1 MGAQQINETINEPW
15 KCTGGLEY
23 GGFHPEVINHED
35 HCQLCNRNR
44 NELIPV
50 VNKKKKASREKNENG
65 EKTSFLKKYVLSH
78 LSRLK
83 YGLVALIASALGLNN
98 GVIQDHIKNIG
109 DQFLT
114 VSSQVTPEDN
124 ATAEINPQQTPQE
137 TLTPTPSVTPTE
149 ELEQKNPPEKPPEI
163 TKSPTLITILPENK
177 VIQFKGES
185 AQIIDNNIALSPNLK
200 KKNYN
205 LKINETSILNFKLAP
220 VTKDKEVSLSIVH
233 FLPDK
238 TKDILYQSDKGELKE
253 VVLNQGDYVIE
264 VGLMVDNP
272 RTYELIVDQN

>member
-78 LSRLK
+78 LGRLK

-98 GVIQDHIKNIG
+98 GVIQDQMKNIG
-109 DQFLT
+109 DQILT
-114 VSSQVTPEDN
+114 VSSQATPEEN
-124 ATAEINPQQTPQE
+124 ATPEVKPQQTPQE
-137 TLTPTPSVTPTE
+137 TVTPTE
-149 ELEQKNPPEKPPEI
+149 ELEPDKPPEI
-163 TKSPTLITILPENK
+163 TKSPALITILPENK
-177 VIQFKGES
+177 VIEFKGES
-185 AQIIDNNIALSPNLK
+185 AQIIDSNLVLSPEVK
-200 KKNYN
+200 KKDYN

-264 VGLMVDNP
+264 VGLMGDNP